1 MVDRDG
7 RVLSRLR
14 RPTPPHDRGPGEVLA
29 AILATVDGLTAAAP
43 GSAGVNG
50 VGLVVTG
57 IVDERRGLAVHSEN
71 VGWRDVPVRSLVERA
86 TGLPVGFGHDVRA
99 GTLAE
104 WRLGAGR
111 GLQDLVFVPIGTGV
125 SAGIVIQGRLVSGGG
140 YAGEIGHV
148 DLGHG
153 EPCTC
158 GGRGCVEAVASAAAI
173 ARRYAAASGR
183 PVSDAREVA
192 ERMAAGDPAA
202 QRVWDDATAAFESY
216 NYTRALEVSE
226 SFFWSFCD
234 DYVELVKTRAYG
246 AGPAAE
252 SAQATLALA
261 LALAWTSVVLA
272 PQAILLGGGLARA
285 GRLLFEPIG
294 QALGRHLGVVR
305 QPRLVP
311 ATLQDEAG
319 VLGAALLAWE
329 ALGRTGTPQVGG
341 GA

>member
-1 MVDRDG
+1 MVDRDA
-7 RVLSRLR
+7 RVVSRLR
-14 RPTPPHDRGPGEVLA
+14 RPTPPRDRGAGEVLA
-29 AILATVDGLTAAAP
+29 AILATVDELTAAAP
-43 GSAGVNG
+43 GNAGVNG

-86 TGLPVGFGHDVRA
+86 TGMPVGFGHDVRA

-104 WRLGAGR
+104 WRLGAGQ

-183 PVSDAREVA
+183 PVSGAREVA

-202 QRVWDDATAAFESY
+202 RRVWDDATA
-216 NYTRALEVSE
+216 
-226 SFFWSFCD
+226 
-234 DYVELVKTRAYG
+234 
-246 AGPAAE
+246 
-252 SAQATLALA
+252 ALA

-272 PQAILLGGGLARA
+272 PQAILLGGGLARS
-285 GRLLFEPIG
+285 GRLLFEPIR
-294 QALGRHLGVVR
+294 QALGRHLGAVR

-329 ALGRTGTPQVGG
+329 TLGRTGTPQVGG

>member
-1 MVDRDG
+1 VVDRDA
-7 RVLSRLR
+7 RVVSRLR
-14 RPTPPHDRGPGEVLA
+14 RPTPPRDRGPGEVLA
-29 AILATVDGLTAAAP
+29 AILATADELTAAAP
-43 GSAGVNG
+43 GNAGVNG
-50 VGLVVTG
+50 LGLVVTG

-104 WRLGAGR
+104 WRLGAGQ

-183 PVSDAREVA
+183 PLSDAREVA
-192 ERMAAGDPAA
+192 ERMAAGDPTAR
-202 QRVWDDATAAFESY
+202 RVWADATA
-216 NYTRALEVSE
+216 
-226 SFFWSFCD
+226 
-234 DYVELVKTRAYG
+234 
-246 AGPAAE
+246 
-252 SAQATLALA
+252 ALA
-261 LALAWTSVVLA
+261 LALAWASVVLA
-272 PQAILLGGGLARA
+272 PQAILLGGGLARS
-285 GRLLFEPIG
+285 GKLLFDPIR

-319 VLGAALLAWE
+319 VLGAALLAWD

>member
-1 MVDRDG
+1 VVDRDG
-7 RVLSRLR
+7 RVVSRR
-14 RPTPPHDRGPGEVLA
+14 RRATPARDRGAGEVLA
-29 AILATVDGLTAAAP
+29 AILATVDELTAAAP
-43 GSAGVNG
+43 GGAGVRG

-57 IVDERRGLAVHSEN
+57 IVDERRGLAVRSEN

-125 SAGIVIQGRLVSGGG
+125 SAGIVVQGRLVSGDG

-153 EPCTC
+153 EPCLC

-173 ARRYAAASGR
+173 ARRYTAASGR
-183 PVSDAREVA
+183 PVSGAGEVA

-202 QRVWDDATAAFESY
+202 RRVWDDATA
-216 NYTRALEVSE
+216 
-226 SFFWSFCD
+226 
-234 DYVELVKTRAYG
+234 
-246 AGPAAE
+246 
-252 SAQATLALA
+252 ALA
-261 LALAWTSVVLA
+261 LALAWTSIVLA
-272 PQAILLGGGLARA
+272 PQAILLGGGLARS

-294 QALGRHLGVVR
+294 QALGRHLSAVR

-329 ALGRTGTPQVGG
+329 ALGWTAPQGG
-341 GA
+341 GGR

>member
-14 RPTPPHDRGPGEVLA
+14 RPTPPRDRGPGEVLA
-29 AILATVDGLTAAAP
+29 AILATLDELTAAAP
-43 GSAGVNG
+43 GDAGVDG

-57 IVDERRGLAVHSEN
+57 IVDERRGLAVRSEN
-71 VGWRDVPVRSLVERA
+71 VGWRDVPVRSLVEEA

-125 SAGIVIQGRLVSGGG
+125 SAGIVIQGRLISGGG
-140 YAGEIGHV
+140 YAGEIGHI

-153 EPCTC
+153 EPCAC

-173 ARRYAAASGR
+173 TRRYAAASGR

-192 ERMAAGDPAA
+192 ERTAAGDRVA
-202 QRVWDDATAAFESY
+202 QRVWADATA
-216 NYTRALEVSE
+216 
-226 SFFWSFCD
+226 
-234 DYVELVKTRAYG
+234 
-246 AGPAAE
+246 
-252 SAQATLALA
+252 ALA

-272 PQAILLGGGLARA
+272 PQAILLGGGLARS
-285 GRLLFEPIG
+285 GGLLFEPIR

-305 QPRLVP
+305 QPRLAP

-329 ALGRTGTPQVGG
+329 ALGRTGIPQVGG
-341 GA
+341 GG

>member
-1 MVDRDG
+1 VVDRDG
-7 RVLSRLR
+7 RVVSRLR
-14 RPTPPHDRGPGEVLA
+14 RPTPPRDRGSGEVLA
-29 AILATVDGLTAAAP
+29 AILDAVDELAAAAP
-43 GSAGVNG
+43 GSAGVSG

-111 GLQDLVFVPIGTGV
+111 GLEDLVFVPIGTGV
-125 SAGIVIQGRLVSGGG
+125 SAGIVVQGRLVSGGG

-173 ARRYAAASGR
+173 SRRYAAASGR
-183 PVSDAREVA
+183 AVSDAGEVA
-192 ERMAAGDPAA
+192 DRMAAGDPAA
-202 QRVWDDATAAFESY
+202 RQVWAEATAA
-216 NYTRALEVSE
+216 L
-226 SFFWSFCD
+226 
-234 DYVELVKTRAYG
+234 G
-246 AGPAAE
+246 
-252 SAQATLALA
+252 
-261 LALAWTSVVLA
+261 LALAWTAAVLA
-272 PQAILLGGGLARA
+272 PEAILLGGGLARA
-285 GRLLFEPIG
+285 GRPLFEPVG
-294 QALGRHLGVVR
+294 QALDRHLGVVR
-305 QPRLVP
+305 RPRLVP
-311 ATLQDEAG
+311 AAFADEAG

-329 ALGRTGTPQVGG
+329 ALGRAAPPSSRKS
-341 GA
+341 

>member
-1 MVDRDG
+1 VVDRDA
-7 RVLSRLR
+7 RVVSRLR
-14 RPTPPHDRGPGEVLA
+14 RPTPPRDRGPGEVLA
-29 AILATVDGLTAAAP
+29 AILATVDDLTAAVP
-43 GSAGVNG
+43 GNAGVNG

-104 WRLGAGR
+104 WRLGAGQ

-183 PVSDAREVA
+183 PLSDAREVA
-192 ERMAAGDPAA
+192 ERMAAGDPTAR
-202 QRVWDDATAAFESY
+202 RVWADATA
-216 NYTRALEVSE
+216 
-226 SFFWSFCD
+226 
-234 DYVELVKTRAYG
+234 
-246 AGPAAE
+246 
-252 SAQATLALA
+252 ALA

-272 PQAILLGGGLARA
+272 PQAILLGGGLARS
-285 GRLLFEPIG
+285 GKLLFDPIR

-319 VLGAALLAWE
+319 VLGAALLAWD

>member
-1 MVDRDG
+1 VVDREA
-7 RVLSRLR
+7 RIVSRLR
-14 RPTPPHDRGPGEVLA
+14 RPTPPRDRGSGEVLA
-29 AILATVDGLTAAAP
+29 AILATVGELTAAAP
-43 GSAGVNG
+43 GNGGVDG

-104 WRLGAGR
+104 WRLGAGQ
-111 GLQDLVFVPIGTGV
+111 GLQDLVFVPVGTGV
-125 SAGIVIQGRLVSGGG
+125 SAGIVVQGRLVGGGG

-153 EPCTC
+153 EPCAC

-183 PVSDAREVA
+183 PLSDAREVA
-192 ERMAAGDPAA
+192 ERMAAGDPVARRIWA
-202 QRVWDDATAAFESY
+202 DATA
-216 NYTRALEVSE
+216 
-226 SFFWSFCD
+226 
-234 DYVELVKTRAYG
+234 
-246 AGPAAE
+246 
-252 SAQATLALA
+252 ALA

-272 PQAILLGGGLARA
+272 PQAILLGGGLARS
-285 GRLLFEPIG
+285 GKLLFDPVR
-294 QALGRHLGVVR
+294 QALGRHLGAVR
-305 QPRLVP
+305 EPRLVP
-311 ATLQDEAG
+311 ASLRDEAG
-319 VLGAALLAWE
+319 VLGAALLAGE
-329 ALGRTGTPQVGG
+329 ALGWTAAPRVGG